1 MEKKKYERPMLKRIV
16 PTMPGKTGQNVAVV
30 AQTEIDGVGLDR
42 LRSRFGSPLFVFSE
56 RTLRK
61 NMREAVRAFSTRYP
75 EVRFAWSYKTN
86 YLNTICRIFHEEGAM
101 AEVVSG
107 FEYDKALA
115 NGVPSNL
122 IIFNGPAKS
131 EQDLLRAIE
140 GDSLIHI
147 DNTEE
152 LRILT
157 NLSIEKNIK
166 PRVALRVNMDVGI
179 YPPWNRFGFNLE
191 SGQAW
196 DALEKIASE
205 GKLNCVGL
213 HCHIG
218 TFIQTADAYRIEAEK
233 LALLAKDSMEKL
245 GLPISYVDMG
255 GGFASK
261 NTLKSSYLTGED
273 LCPTFDDYAETITS
287 VFRTMKFPD
296 GKRLRIVLETGRAL
310 VDNAGFLLTSV
321 ITNKRMADGRLNTV
335 IDAGVNL
342 LFTSFW
348 YNHKVTA
355 TYESTSQV
363 EPTMLCGPLC
373 MNIDVIRDNVMLP
386 PLKRND
392 LLLIHNVGA
401 YNVTQW
407 MQFITMRPKVV
418 MVKENGEV
426 ILLRDAE
433 CLNDVNGVEDRCTVN

>member
-1 MEKKKYERPMLKRIV
+1 MLKRIV
-16 PTMPGKTGQNVAVV
+16 PTMPGKTGQNMPVA
-30 AQTEIDGVGLDR
+30 AQTEIDGVSLEGLR
-42 LRSRFGSPLFVFSE
+42 NRFGSPLFIFSE
-56 RTLRK
+56 KTIRR
-61 NMREAVRAFSTRYP
+61 NIREASRAFSTRYP
-75 EVRFAWSYKTN
+75 DVRFAWSYKTN
-86 YLNTICRIFHEEGAM
+86 YLNAVCRIFHEEGSL

-107 FEYDKALA
+107 FEYDKAVR
-115 NGVPSNL
+115 NGVPTQN

-131 EQDLLRAIE
+131 EVDLIRAIE
-140 GDSLIHI
+140 GNSIIHI

-157 NLSIEKNIK
+157 NLAVERKAK
-166 PRVALRVNMDVGI
+166 PRVAVRVNMDVGI

-196 DALEKIASE
+196 DALEKIAKE
-205 GKLNCVGL
+205 GVLDCIGL

-218 TFIQTADAYRIEAEK
+218 TFIQTVNAYKIEAEK
-233 LALLAKDSMEKL
+233 LAHLALDSMEKL
-245 GLPISYVDMG
+245 RLPISYLDLG

-261 NTLKSSYLTGED
+261 NSLKSSYLTGED
-273 LCPTFDDYAETITS
+273 LCPSFDDYAETITN
-287 VFRTMKFPD
+287 VFRTVKFPEN
-296 GKRLRIVLETGRAL
+296 KKLKLVLETGRAL
-310 VDNAGFLLTSV
+310 VDNAGFLLSSV
-321 ITNKRMADGRLNTV
+321 VTNKRMADGRLNTV

-348 YNHKVTA
+348 YNHKVTT
-355 TYESTSQV
+355 TYENVSQM

-407 MQFITMRPKVV
+407 MQFISLRPKVV
-418 MVKENGEV
+418 LVSESGEV
-426 ILLRDAE
+426 SVLRDGE
-433 CLNDVNGVEDRCTVN
+433 TIDDINSIENRCAMC